1 MTLAPRIVTV
11 HRRTELDELLARH
24 GTRGQAEFFLASR
37 ARAIDEVD
45 GRHDALHQ
53 ALAVVAR
60 ATPLDWR
67 RADVERADLDR
78 FLFSPDDVIVV
89 VGQDG
94 LVANVA
100 KYLDG
105 QPVIGINPEP
115 DRNPGVLVPHPAS
128 GVETL
133 LAAIESGS
141 VQFELRT
148 MVEASLDDGQRLVAL
163 NEIFLGHPSHQSARY
178 RLFAGDAGE
187 RQSSSGLIVSTG
199 TGATGWCRSIS
210 QQSHSGLELPRP
222 DEDRLAWFVREAWPS
237 PATGTTLVEG
247 ELRPGDELRIVAE
260 TDGLVV
266 FGDGIESDR
275 LTLGWGQEARLRLAG
290 ERLRLAARSQTRPAT
305 RSRYSSRLSGLLSDR
320 ARVGT
325 APVTGS

>member
-37 ARAIDEVD
+37 GKAIDEVD
-45 GRHDALHQ
+45 ERHEVLRQ
-53 ALAVVAR
+53 ALEGVAR

-78 FLFSPDDVIVV
+78 FLFTPDDVIVV

-115 DRNPGVLVPHPAS
+115 GRNPGVLVAHPPS
-128 GVETL
+128 SVETL
-133 LAAIESGS
+133 LAAIESRS
-141 VQFELRT
+141 AQFELRT
-148 MVEASLDDGQRLVAL
+148 MVEAALDDGQRLVAL
-163 NEIFLGHPSHQSARY
+163 NEIFVGHPSHQSARY

-187 RQSSSGLIVSTG
+187 RQSSSGLIASTG
-199 TGATGWCRSIS
+199 TGATGWCRSIW

-222 DEDRLAWFVREAWPS
+222 DENRLAWFVREAWPS

-260 TDGLVV
+260 TDGLVA

-275 LTLGWGQEARLRLAG
+275 LTFGWGQEARLRVAG
-290 ERLRLAARSQTRPAT
+290 ERLRLA
-305 RSRYSSRLSGLLSDR
+305 L
-320 ARVGT
+320 
-325 APVTGS
+325 